1 MGFTR
6 IALTGIAV
14 AATVVGC
21 SGGGQ
26 TATQSSS
33 SSSASPST
41 TSATTTAARTT
52 TTTTPTTT
60 ATTTTT
66 TTTTTTSVS
75 ETAIRSVE
83 IEPVGLFC
91 MDKVGADQYQLEPES
106 NCSRGA
112 NFELEWDSRGENGDV
127 DSEECAVV
135 IDITGPNG
143 LDERRRSGDCSGGA
157 RGYDNA
163 VYIKHV
169 PGAYTINISV
179 TPPDGGAP
187 VTATKTINILP
198 FGS

>member
-1 MGFTR
+1 MRFTR

-21 SGGGQ
+21 SSEGKS
-26 TATQSSS
+26 ATEPSSS
-33 SSSASPST
+33 SFSTSSPT
-41 TSATTTAARTT
+41 TSSTT
-52 TTTTPTTT
+52 TTRTSITTT
-60 ATTTTT
+60 SKTTTT

-91 MDKVGADQYQLEPES
+91 MNEVGADLYQLEPER

-112 NFELEWDSRGENGDV
+112 NFELEWRSRGENGDV
-127 DSEECAVV
+127 DSDKCSVV

-163 VYIKHV
+163 IYTKHV

-179 TPPDGGAP
+179 TPPDAGAP